1 MITVKQ
7 IAAKYPLHWFVWNN
21 DFRELQQILEK
32 KEHDLEQLD
41 PRGRTPLMLA
51 VKLCHLECVKA
62 LLGAKANANFEHD
75 GWSVVQEAVC
85 SGDAQILTA
94 VLEVRDLQRHI
105 KRVSHVPQ
113 LLQHLQ
119 DTPDFYVE
127 MKWEFTSWVPLMS
140 RVCPSDTYK
149 VYKRGSNVRIDTTL
163 LGFDNN
169 SWQRGNRSYIF
180 KGQAET
186 ATMIEID
193 HDTGE
198 VSVEHMRNLEA
209 EAIDGI
215 PPSKESVA
223 LRLQAPVICNHIDM
237 EKISFERNKSGFWGW
252 RSEKVENINGYE
264 CKVYGAS
271 NVEFITRTRNE
282 HLSEEQARI
291 KSSRTPLQHFLGMA
305 EEDYDHAGTNASPSA
320 LKDSCASPLLVD
332 SSTNSPVHEPTTSS
346 SSSSNDSATIAKA
359 PSPEEY
365 FTEGLDLQ
373 GRDVGKPK
381 RVVAKVQRFK
391 ANLWLGDDFPIKLQ
405 EQVLPI
411 LDLMST
417 MASPHVSKLKDFIT
431 MQLPSGFPVKI
442 EIPLFH
448 VLNAVVTFGN
458 VFAIETPVANV
469 TSLEE
474 SDGRTSC
481 VIDDCCF
488 DVPAEY
494 VRRGSEYRRQ
504 ITFEDEDEL
513 MQFAIQQ
520 SLIDS
525 GSENDEVDIWEALR
539 AQRPLTPNFYEDEQ
553 LQRALQESLITG
565 YQQQQQGSAASG
577 TGDLVPALDNGHRPA
592 PDGVGAADEVDSIP
606 DYLDPNL
613 ELAIKLSQEEERR
626 REEERKREEEMLAE
640 VLRLSLEEK

>member
-1 MITVKQ
+1 MLTIEEIGQKFP
-7 IAAKYPLHWFVWNN
+7 IHLLVWNN
-21 DFRELQQILEK
+21 DFRELQQAIDT
-32 KEHDLEQLD
+32 KEHDLEKLD

-51 VKLCHLECVKA
+51 VRLCHLECVKV
-62 LLGAKANANFEHD
+62 LLAAKCNANFECD

-85 SGDAQILTA
+85 SGDAGILTA

-149 VYKRGSNVRIDTTL
+149 VFKRGSNVRIDTTL

-169 SWQRGNRSYIF
+169 TWQRGNRSYIF
-180 KGQAET
+180 KGHSET

-209 EAIDGI
+209 ETIDGI
-215 PPSKESVA
+215 PPTKESVA

-237 EKISFERNKSGFWGW
+237 DKISFERNKSGFWGW

-271 NVEFITRTRNE
+271 NVEFITRTRSE
-282 HLSEEQARI
+282 HLSEEQARV
-291 KSSRTPLQHFLGMA
+291 KSSRTPLQHILGMA
-305 EEDYDHAGTNASPSA
+305 EEDYDHAGANSATQSA
-320 LKDSCASPLLVD
+320 LKDSASSSPPVVENSGSNSPLLADVA
-332 SSTNSPVHEPTTSS
+332 VGGLAAAE
-346 SSSSNDSATIAKA
+346 ALAAGGA
-359 PSPEEY
+359 PSVEEY
-365 FTEGLDLQ
+365 FSGEDLQ
-373 GRDVGKPK
+373 GRDVGKPRK
-381 RVVAKVQRFK
+381 ISAKVQRFK
-391 ANLWLGDDFPIKLQ
+391 ANLWLSEEFPIKLQ

-458 VFAIETPVANV
+458 VFAIETPVGHV
-469 TSLEE
+469 SHLVETDE
-474 SDGRTSC
+474 RTTC
-481 VIDDCCF
+481 IIDDSCF

-494 VRRGSEYRRQ
+494 VRRGADYRRQ
-504 ITFEDEDEL
+504 MTFEDEDEL

-525 GSENDEVDIWEALR
+525 GSENDEVDIWEALK

-553 LQRALQESLITG
+553 LQRVARRLAITTERVSVRTALEALQHRGLSNHNRVCRCWRLPFV
-565 YQQQQQGSAASG
+565 AARWRRWVVVLD
-577 TGDLVPALDNGHRPA
+577 GDVNDQLMQPTKTACAGRILKTRGFLRPQ
-592 PDGVGAADEVDSIP
+592 PRPSP
-606 DYLDPNL
+606 
-613 ELAIKLSQEEERR
+613 
-626 REEERKREEEMLAE
+626 
-640 VLRLSLEEK
+640 RLL

>member
-1 MITVKQ
+1 MITVDKIKQ
-7 IAAKYPLHWFVWNN
+7 KYPIHWPVWNN
-21 DFRELQQILEK
+21 DTEELQKAIDSQQ
-32 KEHDLEQLD
+32 HDLEQLD
-41 PRGRTPLMLA
+41 SRGRTPLMLA
-51 VKLCHLECVKA
+51 VKLCHLDCVKA
-62 LLGAKANANFEHD
+62 LLTARSNANFECD

-85 SGDAQILTA
+85 SGDANILTA
-94 VLEVRDLQRHI
+94 VLEVRDLQRHM

-149 VYKRGSNVRIDTTL
+149 VFKRGSNVRIDTTL

-169 SWQRGNRSYIF
+169 NWQRGNRSYIF
-180 KGQAET
+180 KGQSES

-198 VSVEHMRNLEA
+198 VSVEHMRSIDSEV
-209 EAIDGI
+209 IDGI
-215 PPSKESVA
+215 PPSKESVS

-237 EKISFERNKSGFWGW
+237 DKISFERNKSGFWGW
-252 RSEKVENINGYE
+252 RSEKNETINGYE

-291 KSSRTPLQHFLGMA
+291 KSSRTPLQHFLGMT
-305 EEDYDHAGTNASPSA
+305 EEDYNHAGSNAVPAAQSA
-320 LKDSCASPLLVD
+320 LNDSSSTPLLGSDNNSPLQE
-332 SSTNSPVHEPTTSS
+332 TASS
-346 SSSSNDSATIAKA
+346 SKELPMTA
-359 PSPEEY
+359 PTAEEY
-365 FTEGLDLQ
+365 FSDIDLQ

-381 RVVAKVQRFK
+381 KITAKVQRFK
-391 ANLWLGDDFPIKLQ
+391 ANMWLSEEFPIKLQ

-417 MASPHVSKLKDFIT
+417 MASPHVSKLRDFVT

-458 VFAIETPVANV
+458 VFAIETPVTNV
-469 TSLEE
+469 SHIKESEE
-474 SDGRTSC
+474 RTTC
-481 VIDDCCF
+481 IIEDCCF
-488 DVPAEY
+488 DVPSEY
-494 VRRGSEYRRQ
+494 VRRGADFRRQ

-520 SLIDS
+520 SLIES

-553 LQRALQESLITG
+553 LQSATKDVDDKDARKSTLLSTVMPNSLAK
-565 YQQQQQGSAASG
+565 SP
-577 TGDLVPALDNGHRPA
+577 LK
-592 PDGVGAADEVDSIP
+592 
-606 DYLDPNL
+606 
-613 ELAIKLSQEEERR
+613 KLFN
-626 REEERKREEEMLAE
+626 KN
-640 VLRLSLEEK
+640 

>member
-1 MITVKQ
+1 MISVDK
-7 IAAKYPLHWFVWNN
+7 IKESFPIHWHVWNN
-21 DFRELQQILEK
+21 DYQELQQAISEK
-32 KEHDLEQLD
+32 THDLESLD

-62 LLGAKANANFEHD
+62 LLSAKCNANVECD

-85 SGDAQILTA
+85 SGDANILTA
-94 VLEVRDLQRHI
+94 ILEVRDLQRHI

-119 DTPDFYVE
+119 DTPDFYIE

-169 SWQRGNRSYIF
+169 TWQRGNRSYIY
-180 KGQAET
+180 KGQSKT
-186 ATMIEID
+186 ASMIEID

-198 VSVEHMRNLEA
+198 VSVEHMRNIE
-209 EAIDGI
+209 EENIDGI
-215 PPSKESVA
+215 RPSREAVN

-237 EKISFERNKSGFWGW
+237 DKISFERNKSGFWGW
-252 RSEKVENINGYE
+252 RSEKVESINGYE

-271 NVEFITRTRNE
+271 NVKFITRTRNE
-282 HLSEEQARI
+282 HLGNEQSRV
-291 KSSRTPLQHFLGMA
+291 KNSRTPLQHFLGMT
-305 EEDYDHAGTNASPSA
+305 EEDYDHAAVAGSSTSALREQQPAVPSSYSPEDDRSPDGAEGESSGTQDTAPSA
-320 LKDSCASPLLVD
+320 
-332 SSTNSPVHEPTTSS
+332 
-346 SSSSNDSATIAKA
+346 
-359 PSPEEY
+359 EEY
-365 FTEGLDLQ
+365 FSDIDLN

-381 RVVAKVQRFK
+381 RITAKEQMFK
-391 ANLWLGDDFPIKLQ
+391 ANIWLSEEFPIKLQ

-458 VFAIETPVANV
+458 VFAIEHAVPHV
-469 TSLEE
+469 SHIRE
-474 SDGRTSC
+474 SDDRVTC
-481 VIDDCCF
+481 VIDDACF
-488 DVPAEY
+488 EAPSGY
-494 VRRGSEYRRQ
+494 GVRRGIADFRQ
-504 ITFEDEDEL
+504 QLTFEDEDEL

-520 SLIDS
+520 SLVDS
-525 GSENDEVDIWEALR
+525 GSENDKVDIWEALK
-539 AQRPLTPNFYEDEQ
+539 APRPLTPQYYEDEQ

-565 YQQQQQGSAASG
+565 FLSSSTTTG
-577 TGDLVPALDNGHRPA
+577 TALPPALALDHQAAPA
-592 PDGVGAADEVDSIP
+592 VAADESDSVP

-613 ELAIKLSQEEERR
+613 ELAIKLSQEEETRR
-626 REEERKREEEMLAE
+626 AEELQREEEMLAE
-640 VLRLSLEEK
+640 VLRLSLQEK